1 MGTFD
6 NPMQLVPQ
14 IGFSVTVAMNQRFV
28 LAYRQFMGILNER
41 EQLVKHR
48 LQVAALLKVVSSCSD
63 WEYTF
68 HLMFKLPRI
77 SQFEL
82 KKRQFGCFTHI
93 CNDEDFGIIHFRF

>member
-48 LQVAALLKVVSSCSD
+48 LQVAALLKVVSCYSD
-63 WEYTF
+63 
-68 HLMFKLPRI
+68 
-77 SQFEL
+77 
-82 KKRQFGCFTHI
+82 
-93 CNDEDFGIIHFRF
+93 